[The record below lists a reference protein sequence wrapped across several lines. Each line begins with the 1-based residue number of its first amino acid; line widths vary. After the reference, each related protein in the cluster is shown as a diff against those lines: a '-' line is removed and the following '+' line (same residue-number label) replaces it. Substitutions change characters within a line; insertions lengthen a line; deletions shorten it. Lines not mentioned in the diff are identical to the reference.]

1 MYCVQKEPAQ
11 CGIRKTRIA
20 ILLTMISFKSAATAF
35 YDLPT
40 HLGQR
45 QTQKLTDA
53 QIGSEKKQIFKGV
66 YMTCE

>member
-1 MYCVQKEPAQ
+1 MYCVQKEPAW
-11 CGIRKTRIA
+11 CGIRKPRIA
-20 ILLTMISFKSAATAF
+20 ILLKSAAF

-53 QIGSEKKQIFKGV
+53 QIGSEKKQTFKGV
-66 YMTCE
+66 NMTLNSN